1 MGLRLLKLGSV
12 HPPSY
17 LRQKQDAEWDG
28 IRGMDYHAYYR
39 WLMGLR
45 SGTSDSFTHY
55 MNEAGWEAREFVTID
70 DLLLTKLE
78 EAGETR
84 RVGALRSAVR
94 HVGSLPV
101 RDVVRF
107 RWWKDYARHRR
118 HERVAEYIRQFRP
131 DVLFIREPCHLDG
144 RLFDRFRDKC
154 LIVSL
159 IACQTNHAWGWE
171 AHRND
176 VIFTLTEEYRRF
188 FEVQGITSE
197 VVPVGFDERVANELA
212 SLPKAHDCTF
222 VGYLGVPA
230 QRIKTALLEEVAQQ
244 VPFKWWGVKGEEL
257 ADHPALARTWQGEAA
272 GIDMLKI
279 YRQSKI
285 VLNDYPDFMQGHSN
299 NLRNMEVFMAG
310 SMLLTRA
317 APNLEEFERAGGLV
331 TFDNAASCIAK
342 ARHYLATEAAREA
355 IAQKGQELARE
366 RVNYRDIVRQMM
378 DVMAEAHD
386 RKRSCLRASAGDGCR
401 GAEAEQFAMGIR
413 KPETG
418 P

>member
-1 MGLRLLKLGSV
+1 MGLKLLKLSSF

-17 LRQKQDAEWDG
+17 LQQKQDAEWET
-28 IRGMDYHAYYR
+28 IRGMGYHDYYR

-45 SGTSDSFTHY
+45 NGTSDSFTHY

-70 DLLLTKLE
+70 DVLLGKLE
-78 EAGETR
+78 EAGETKR
-84 RVGALRSAVR
+84 IGALRSAAM
-94 HVGSLPV
+94 HAGSLPL
-101 RDVVRF
+101 RDAVRF
-107 RWWKDYARHRR
+107 KWWKGYARHRR

-144 RLFDRFRDKC
+144 RLFDQFRDKC

-159 IACQTNHAWGWE
+159 IACQTNHPWGWE

-176 VIFTLTEEYRRF
+176 VIFTFTEEYRRF
-188 FEVQGITSE
+188 FEVQGIASE
-197 VVPVGFDERVANELA
+197 VVPVGFDERVAGELA
-212 SLPKAHDCTF
+212 SLPKAYDCTF

-244 VPFKWWGVKGEEL
+244 VPFKWWGIKGPEL
-257 ADHPALARTWQGEAA
+257 ADHPALARAWQGEAA

-279 YRQSKI
+279 YRQSKV

-317 APNLEEFERAGGLV
+317 APNLEELERAGGLA
-331 TFDNAASCIAK
+331 TFDTAGSCIAK
-342 ARHYLATEAAREA
+342 AKHYLAAEAEREA
-355 IAQKGQELARE
+355 LARKGQELARE
-366 RVNYRDIVRQMM
+366 RFNYRDIVRRVM
-378 DVMAEAHD
+378 DVLAETHE
-386 RKRSCLRASAGDGCR
+386 RRRLSFR
-401 GAEAEQFAMGIR
+401 G
-413 KPETG
+413 
-418 P
+418 